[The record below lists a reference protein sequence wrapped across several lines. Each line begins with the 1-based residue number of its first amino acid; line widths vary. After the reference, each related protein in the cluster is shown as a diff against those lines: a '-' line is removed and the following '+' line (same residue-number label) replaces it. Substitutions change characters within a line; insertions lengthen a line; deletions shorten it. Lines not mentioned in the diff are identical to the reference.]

1 MLLNSKAN
9 DSLSYYLKKKQ
20 LVKSISA
27 GIFASNKDVTLF
39 QINCVLTT
47 QGYDLALNVS

>member
-9 DSLSYYLKKKQ
+9 DSLSYYLKKK
-20 LVKSISA
+20 LLIKSLSA
-27 GIFASNKDVTLF
+27 DSFASNKDVTMF

-47 QGYDLALNVS
+47 